1 MTDALYEQATLWP
14 IRLVLPTK
22 QGLTLWGTGGAPDG
36 VDRLLVVDSTLVLLA
51 SEFALRAFVAND
63 HTSSLARL
71 PGYDALRRAW
81 QPPAGTP
88 LSASTID
95 LVAVS
100 LVLSQP
106 VDSWTLEDCDEVLT
120 GLNMLFDIA
129 NALGDATMRERF
141 HTGVYR
147 DLLDRL
153 TFIEADKIGPTLAGI
168 DTRAII
174 TVLLG
179 DLTRV
184 DHATMLLGEP
194 SPPRPDGDG
203 AG

>member
-22 QGLTLWGTGGAPDG
+22 QGLTLWGTGREPDG
-36 VDRLLVVDSTLVLLA
+36 VDRLLVVDNMLMLLA
-51 SEFALRAFVAND
+51 SEFALRTFVAND
-63 HTSSLARL
+63 HTSSLTRL
-71 PGYDALRRAW
+71 PGYDDLRRAW
-81 QPPAGTP
+81 QPSADTA
-88 LSASTID
+88 LSAFTID
-95 LVAVS
+95 LVAAS
-100 LVLSQP
+100 MVLSQP
-106 VDSWTLEDCDEVLT
+106 VDTWTLEDCDEVLT

-153 TFIEADKIGPTLAGI
+153 TFIEADQIGPTLAGI

-194 SPPRPDGDG
+194 SPPGPDGDR